1 MKICAIDPGLNG
13 AIVIYDGEYHILQ
26 DYKIKNENGK
36 NELDIPTII
45 NFLKE
50 HKPDYTLIEQQL
62 AIPQQSVIATA
73 TTMKN
78 YGIFLGILNALDINY
93 TTTIPRNWMKH
104 FVGKLKYEKKLGAQ
118 ILIDKEESFKDIL
131 YTKRGRL
138 LDGIVD
144 AALMNIYLRENLKK
158 AEKKVNKINIE
169 NPKGQE

>member
-1 MKICAIDPGLNG
+1 MKICTIDPGLNG
-13 AIVIYDGEYHILQ
+13 AIVIHDGEYHILYDFKVQ
-26 DYKIKNENGK
+26 NEKGK
-36 NELDIPTII
+36 NELDISKII
-45 NFLKE
+45 EFLQE

-78 YGIFLGILNALDINY
+78 YGIYLGILNALNINY
-93 TTTIPRNWMKH
+93 TTIIPRNWMKY
-104 FVGKLKYEKKLGAQ
+104 FMGKLKYDKKLGAQ
-118 ILIDKEESFKDIL
+118 ILVEKEEIFKDIL

-158 AEKKVNKINIE
+158 EEKKTAKINIE
-169 NPKGQE
+169 TQEKEC